1 MAFLLEA
8 LDKRERTLYIV
19 IRTLLV
25 PQNGRIRRAPVYRWK
40 WSKDRKMDVSGLQK
54 LTLLD
59 YPGRVACT
67 IFTGGC
73 DLRCPFCHNASLAL
87 PERERD
93 VITHDEL
100 MAFLNDPKN
109 AFSTSGQVGPKSED
123 TGKEE
128 NAHEEN

>member
-1 MAFLLEA
+1 
-8 LDKRERTLYIV
+8 
-19 IRTLLV
+19 
-25 PQNGRIRRAPVYRWK
+25 
-40 WSKDRKMDVSGLQK
+40 MDVSGLQK

-100 MAFLNDPKN
+100 MAFLKKRVGILDGVAVTAANRCCTR
-109 AFSTSGQVGPKSED
+109 TSRVCS
-123 TGKEE
+123 
-128 NAHEEN
+128 